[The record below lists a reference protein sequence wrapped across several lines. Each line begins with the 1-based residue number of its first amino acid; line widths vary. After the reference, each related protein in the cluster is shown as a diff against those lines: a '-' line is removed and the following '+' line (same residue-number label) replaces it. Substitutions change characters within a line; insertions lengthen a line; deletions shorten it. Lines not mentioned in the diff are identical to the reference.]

1 MEFGVIPTLSVPM
14 YMTGSS
20 RSDTDV
26 GGRMSVANQKFRAAP
41 VVEGLDLGFA
51 RLLV

>member
-1 MEFGVIPTLSVPM
+1 MIPTLSVPM

-20 RSDTDV
+20 RSATDV
-26 GGRMSVANQKFRAAP
+26 GDLMSVENEKSRAAP

>member
-1 MEFGVIPTLSVPM
+1 M

-26 GGRMSVANQKFRAAP
+26 GGRMSVAKQKFRAAP

-51 RLLV
+51 SLLV